1 MISYTCPQSP
11 ASGVNFGELMADLES
26 ARYKK
31 LINSLYVPDKV
42 SSYDAVRDLGGKG
55 KKGCPGVPG
64 GL

>member
-1 MISYTCPQSP
+1 
-11 ASGVNFGELMADLES
+11 MADLES